1 MELFELVLLLLGAV
15 LVSAVLDEIIP
26 RVSLPLVQIAIGA
39 AVAVAWAEPLD
50 VQVDPEL
57 FLVLFIAPLLFDES
71 RRADKRALWDNRE
84 AIVSLAVGLVLLTVL
99 VVGFVLHWIKPSIP
113 LAAAFALGAALGP
126 TDAVAV
132 MSLSKDIRLSKR
144 QKTLL
149 SGEALINDA
158 SGVVSFQFAI
168 AAAATGAFSLV
179 EASASFAF
187 SFFGGIILGLVLGL
201 AAEIVLR
208 ALRSRGLESTTLHVV
223 FEVCM
228 PFFVFLTAEH
238 LGVSGILAVVAAGLL
253 MAFFPRKTTS
263 DSSRIK
269 IVSSSVWDVLVFVI
283 NGVVFVLLGM
293 ELALLVS
300 PTWDRSGMSRS
311 MLVGCVM
318 LVTLLVVGVRFLWVL
333 GMEAWRARA
342 KRERTGFG
350 LTKAAVK
357 SLLVTTLAGPKGAVT
372 LSIAFTIPYYLST
385 GVAFP
390 HRNDLIFLASGVI
403 VCTLLLANFVVPLLA
418 PKEDSAEEDDAADR
432 AAEVA
437 ILRNVIAEL
446 TRERDSKSDA
456 ALRVVAKGYE
466 ERIARIVESD
476 VAPERL
482 LQLRRE
488 VVERQRAYV
497 QQAGERGDFARE
509 ACDCYSERLDRM
521 AEMLGGRRPER
532 HAQKYLKRRAFLRV
546 RDALKGALGSSGE
559 AVAAEAVERYRIA
572 VGAERCAV
580 EYLASLGNQADADEA
595 MAVRYLLGEHH
606 AALRTLETRDAEELG
621 TLAASVA
628 DLQSMAGLRKP
639 SQGQRTRI
647 VELEAEAL
655 RLELEQI
662 QSMKEQDRLSRDRA
676 RALRE
681 EVYLLQMGL
690 GIE

>member
-15 LVSAVLDEIIP
+15 LVSAVLDEVIP

-71 RRADKRALWDNRE
+71 RRADKRALWENKG

-144 QKTLL
+144 QKALL

-168 AAAATGAFSLV
+168 AAATTGAFSLV
-179 EASASFAF
+179 DAGVSFAV
-187 SFFGGIILGLVLGL
+187 SFFGGIVLGL
-201 AAEIVLR
+201 ALGLAAIAVLR
-208 ALRSRGLESTTLHVV
+208 TLRSRGLESTTLHVV
-223 FEVCM
+223 FEVFM

-253 MAFFPRKTTS
+253 MTFFPRKATS
-263 DSSRIK
+263 ASSRLK

-300 PTWDRSGMSRS
+300 PTWDRSGMSRL
-311 MLVGCVM
+311 MLLGCVV

-333 GMEAWRARA
+333 GMEAQRARA
-342 KRERTGFG
+342 DRGQTGPW
-350 LTKAAVK
+350 LTKDAAK
-357 SLLVTTLAGPKGAVT
+357 SMLVTTLAGPKGAVT

-418 PKEDSAEEDDAADR
+418 PKEDSSEDDDAADR

-437 ILRNVIAEL
+437 LLRNVIAEL
-446 TRERDSKSDA
+446 TNERDPKSDT
-456 ALRVVAKGYE
+456 ALRIVVKGYE
-466 ERIARIVESD
+466 ERIARIVESG
-476 VAPERL
+476 VSPERL
-482 LQLRRE
+482 LEARQDVLE
-488 VVERQRAYV
+488 AQRAFV
-497 QQAGERGDFARE
+497 AKAIETGEFSSE
-509 ACDCYSERLDRM
+509 ACDRYEERLERM
-521 AEMLGGRRPER
+521 AELLGGRRGQKR
-532 HAQKYLKRRAFLRV
+532 AANYMRRRGLLHA
-546 RDALKGALGSSGE
+546 RDALKNAVGLRGDE
-559 AVAAEAVERYRIA
+559 ASAETVERYRLA
-572 VGAERCAV
+572 LEAEKCAV
-580 EYLASLGNQADADEA
+580 DYLASRANVPGEDGI
-595 MAVRYLLGEHH
+595 AVRYLLGEHR
-606 AALRTLETRDAEELG
+606 AALRTLEARDVEELG
-621 TLAASVA
+621 TRAASVA
-628 DLQSMAGLRKP
+628 DLQDIAGLKKP
-639 SQGQRTRI
+639 SHGQMRARI

-662 QSMKEQDRLSRDRA
+662 QSMKEEDRLSREHA

-690 GIE
+690 GAE